1 MVTPGLRPERPGS
14 LSCPAAMPHGTR
26 PPPPNPAATVPS
38 GARGPVLWAQGLLW
52 GLLLAACGPESREPA
67 AGAGPRAAA
76 GADSKPAPTSAA
88 GGAQRPP
95 APADLPTSGPESWPE
110 SDLELALSDLVRALT
125 PLDPTVTSDLRRAWQ
140 SRRRET
146 LERLRSAPDA
156 LGAGLLARLEE
167 APEDDALLR
176 DGLLTGAAWA
186 APALLE
192 PVLFEALED
201 YRGGRIRA
209 DLGLRAR
216 CAELLA
222 EIAPERLA
230 TLLEGVL
237 GDGQPTATWPR
248 EEMLLGAYLS
258 AVDRIGRDAL
268 GLLTS
273 VATDIRMEAAARNRA
288 VKELGSRCAPLGLAA
303 LRTVLTESTGDRYLR
318 RLAAQ
323 SLIACLPPEQ
333 AAQEL
338 QAVLE
343 LEADPG
349 MQQFLSSALDQLA
362 LRLPPAGR

>member
-1 MVTPGLRPERPGS
+1 MHSGRL
-14 LSCPAAMPHGTR
+14 
-26 PPPPNPAATVPS
+26 PPPPRRA
-38 GARGPVLWAQGLLW
+38 GGFRGSLEGGLRLAGL
-52 GLLLAACGPESREPA
+52 GLLLVAAPGLWSCGEKPGPKAGPSRTTAGTAAKVATGGAAGGPAPA
-67 AGAGPRAAA
+67 AGAQRA
-76 GADSKPAPTSAA
+76 SE
-88 GGAQRPP
+88 
-95 APADLPTSGPESWPE
+95 GPEVWPE
-110 SDLELALSDLVRALT
+110 RDLELALADLVRALT
-125 PLDPTVTSDLRRAWQ
+125 PLDPTVTSDLRHAWQ

-146 LERLRSAPDA
+146 LERLRSAPDP
-156 LGAGLLARLEE
+156 LGAGLLARLQE

-176 DGLLTGAAWA
+176 DGLLTGATWA
-186 APALLE
+186 APTLLE

-209 DLGLRAR
+209 ELGLRAR

-222 EIAPERLA
+222 EVAPEKLA
-230 TLLEGVL
+230 TLLEKVL
-237 GDGQPTATWPR
+237 GDGIPTATWPR

-258 AVDRIGRDAL
+258 AVDRLARDPL
-268 GLLTS
+268 PLLTS

-333 AAQEL
+333 AAAEIQG
-338 QAVLE
+338 VLE

-362 LRLPPAGR
+362 LRLGSAGR